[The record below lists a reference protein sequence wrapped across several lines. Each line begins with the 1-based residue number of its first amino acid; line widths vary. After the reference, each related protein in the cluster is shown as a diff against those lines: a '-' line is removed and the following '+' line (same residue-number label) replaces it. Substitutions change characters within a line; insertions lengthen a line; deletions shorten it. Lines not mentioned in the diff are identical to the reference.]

1 MGYVG
6 HKKRKA
12 WLWLLP
18 LGVLLALYL
27 VLQLVQTVGVH
38 GEEQFRPDYP
48 MEDLGPILAQKTLS
62 GEDYDLI
69 FTQTGLARPAV
80 EELLASGGEEQI
92 LETQKGF
99 FQVPKATCVPL
110 LPARFTCEDLLLDEA
125 GEKVRAV
132 PLAPLQKGDILLT
145 FGTHSIG
152 WCHGHGG
159 LVVDTDPAVTLE
171 ATVLGGDSAQIYAR
185 HWPTYVNFLVL
196 RVKDADASDREQ
208 VVDNALAGLDGI
220 PYSLLSGIFGPKA
233 PDMDGRVTAQCAY
246 LPWYAWQTCGVD
258 LDSDGG
264 RIVTIMDLAESPE
277 LEVVQVCGIDPRLF
291 LESGRA
297 NSE

>member
-1 MGYVG
+1 MAYVG
-6 HKKRKA
+6 HKKRRA

-18 LGVLLALYL
+18 LGVLLAVYL
-27 VLQLVQTVGVH
+27 ILQLVQTAGIH

-48 MEDLGPILAQKTLS
+48 MEDLGPILEKKTLTE
-62 GEDYDLI
+62 EDYDRI

-80 EELLASGGEEQI
+80 EALLAAGGEAQI
-92 LETQKGF
+92 LETQRGF
-99 FQVPKATCVPL
+99 FQAPEATCVPL

-125 GEKVRAV
+125 GEKVGAV
-132 PLAPLQKGDILLT
+132 PLAPLRKGDILLT

-152 WCHGHGG
+152 WRHGHGG

-171 ATVLGGDSAQIYAR
+171 ATVLGSDSAQIYAR
-185 HWPTYVNFLVL
+185 HWPTYANFLVL
-196 RVKDADASDREQ
+196 RVRDADDALCEQ
-208 VVDNALAGLDGI
+208 VAEDALTYLDGI

-233 PDMDGRVTAQCAY
+233 PDIEEELNAQCAY
-246 LPWYAWQTCGVD
+246 LPWYAWKAHGVD

-264 RIVTIMDLAESPE
+264 KIVTIMDLAESPE

-291 LESGRA
+291 LESGGA
-297 NSE
+297 NS